1 MKPPDA
7 APRSATSAPP
17 AAERVS
23 VGVRAAYGSSAFA
36 ENLAINSVNQL
47 ANPVFN
53 LTLGVSPV
61 LVGAAIAL
69 PRLWDA
75 VMDPWIGNRSDNL
88 RSRWGR
94 RRPFILIGAVLTAI
108 CTAGLWFFPEGKS
121 PLFYFGW
128 LAVGSFLLSTAYSIF
143 VVPYGA
149 LGLELTRDYHERTR
163 LMGAKSMLH
172 KLSGVVNQWLLKIV
186 QIVGQNSLVAGSR
199 VCGVII
205 GGLVV
210 VLGAI
215 TVWRVPER
223 ARPVST
229 APKLS
234 LWRGWRETMKRRDF
248 VRLGAAQMFIYA
260 SFLVVDNTGFYLN
273 VFYVNGGDMAKG
285 ALLKGFAGMAFQL
298 GGLAAIPG
306 IVWLS
311 QRIGKR
317 NAFLVC
323 TASLVVAGVSKWFCY
338 VPDAGWLLVIPS
350 LLLAPGLVAVMV
362 LVPSMT
368 ADLCDLDEAVTGAR
382 REGMFNAVLGW
393 MLKVALS
400 GSIFLAGLAL
410 AATGWETELK
420 AAQSEATFFAMRVAF
435 AVGTVVLAL
444 IAAALVAGYRVTEAD
459 VAAARR
465 TAAEAAARQR
475 PEPQS

>member
-1 MKPPDA
+1 M
-7 APRSATSAPP
+7 SSAPP
-17 AAERVS
+17 AAPPESERVS
-23 VGVRAAYGSSAFA
+23 PGVRAAYGSSAFA

-75 VMDPWIGNRSDNL
+75 VMDPWIGNASDNL
-88 RSRWGR
+88 QSRWGR
-94 RRPFILIGAVLTAI
+94 RRPFILIGALLTAV
-108 CTAGLWFFPEGKS
+108 CTAGIWFFPAGRT
-121 PLFYFGW
+121 PMFYLGW

-186 QIVGQNSLVAGSR
+186 QVVGNNSLVAGSR
-199 VCGVII
+199 FCGVII
-205 GGLVV
+205 GFLVAT
-210 VLGAI
+210 LGAI
-215 TVWRVPER
+215 TIWRVPER
-223 ARPVST
+223 ARPVITSG
-229 APKLS
+229 AKLS
-234 LWRGWRETMKRRDF
+234 LWRGWRETVKRGDF
-248 VRLGAAQMFIYA
+248 VRLGSAQMLIYA
-260 SFLVVDNTGFYLN
+260 SFLVIDNTGFYLN

-285 ALLKGFAGMAFQL
+285 ALLKGFAGMCFQL
-298 GGLAAIPG
+298 GGLCAIPG

-311 QRIGKR
+311 QRIGKK
-317 NAFLVC
+317 NTFLLC
-323 TASLVVAGVSKWFCY
+323 TASLVVAGIAKWFCY

-368 ADLCDLDEAVTGAR
+368 ADICDLDEIATGAR

-400 GSIFLAGLAL
+400 GSIFLAGLTLNLTGWDTALKNEQTPATFLAMRIAFSVGTIVFALL
-410 AATGWETELK
+410 AATIISGYNVTEETV
-420 AAQSEATFFAMRVAF
+420 AASRR
-435 AVGTVVLAL
+435 AVRC
-444 IAAALVAGYRVTEAD
+444 AAAAPSAN
-459 VAAARR
+459 
-465 TAAEAAARQR
+465 
-475 PEPQS
+475 

>member
-1 MKPPDA
+1 VTP
-7 APRSATSAPP
+7 ATEPSP
-17 AAERVS
+17 ASERVP
-23 VGVRAAYGSSAFA
+23 VGTRVAYGSSAFA

-75 VMDPWIGNRSDNL
+75 VMDPWIGNLSDNA
-88 RSRWGR
+88 RTRWGR
-94 RRPFILIGAVLTAI
+94 RRPFILIGAFLTAL
-108 CTAGLWFFPEGKS
+108 CTAGIWFFPDGRS
-121 PLFYFGW
+121 PTFYFGW
-128 LAVGSFLLSTAYSIF
+128 LAAGCFLLSTAYSIF

-199 VCGVII
+199 FCGVII
-205 GGLVV
+205 GCVV
-210 VLGAI
+210 AVLGAI

-223 ARPVST
+223 AIP
-229 APKLS
+229 APAAGPRLS
-234 LWRGWRETMKRRDF
+234 LWRGWRETMKRGDF
-248 VRLGAAQMFIYA
+248 VRLGSAQMLIYA
-260 SFLVVDNTGFYLN
+260 SFLVIDNTGFYLN
-273 VFYVNGGDMAKG
+273 VFYVNSGDMAKG

-311 QRIGKR
+311 QRIGKK
-317 NAFLVC
+317 NTFLLC

-368 ADLCDLDEAVTGAR
+368 ADICDLDEVTTGAR

-400 GSIFLAGLAL
+400 GSIFLAGVAL
-410 AATGWETELK
+410 DLTGWQTSLK
-420 AAQSEATFFAMRVAF
+420 AAQTPETFLAMRVAF
-435 AVGTVVLAL
+435 SAGTIVFAL
-444 IAAALVAGYRVTEAD
+444 LAALLISGYHVTEEA
-459 VAAARR
+459 VAASRR
-465 TAAEAAARQR
+465 AGRT
-475 PEPQS
+475 P

>member
-1 MKPPDA
+1 MSTPP
-7 APRSATSAPP
+7 TPP
-17 AAERVS
+17 PPESERVS
-23 VGVRAAYGSSAFA
+23 PGTRAAYGSSAFA

-75 VMDPWIGNRSDNL
+75 VMDPWIGHASD
-88 RSRWGR
+88 RCQSRWGR
-94 RRPFILIGAVLTAI
+94 RRPFILIGAILTGLCA
-108 CTAGLWFFPEGKS
+108 AGIWFFPPDRT
-121 PLFYFGW
+121 PLFYFFW
-128 LAVGSFLLSTAYSIF
+128 LAAGSFLLSTAYSIF

-172 KLSGVVNQWLLKIV
+172 KLSGVVNQWLLKVV
-186 QIVGQNSLVAGSR
+186 QLVGANSLVAGSR
-199 VCGVII
+199 FCGVII
-205 GGLVV
+205 GCLVAA
-210 VLGAI
+210 LGAL

-223 ARPVST
+223 SRPAT
-229 APKLS
+229 APRSKLS
-234 LWRGWRETMKRRDF
+234 LWQSWRETVKRRDF
-248 VRLGAAQMFIYA
+248 VLLASAQCLIYA
-260 SFLVVDNTGFYLN
+260 SYLVIDNTGFYLN

-285 ALLKGFAGMAFQL
+285 ALLKGIAGTCFQL
-298 GGLAAIPG
+298 GGLLAVPAI
-306 IVWLS
+306 VRLS
-311 QRIGKR
+311 QRIGKK
-317 NAFLVC
+317 NTFLLC
-323 TASLVVAGVSKWFCY
+323 TASLVIGGISKWFCY

-368 ADLCDLDEAVTGAR
+368 ADICDLDEAVTGER

-400 GSIFLAGLAL
+400 GSIFLAGVALTLTGWQTELKVAQTPETFLAMRIAFSAGTIVLAL
-410 AATGWETELK
+410 AA
-420 AAQSEATFFAMRVAF
+420 A
-435 AVGTVVLAL
+435 AL
-444 IAAALVAGYRVTEAD
+444 IAGYRVTEES
-459 VAAARR
+459 VAASRR
-465 TAAEAAARQR
+465 TVARER
-475 PEPQS
+475 APA

>member
-1 MKPPDA
+1 MNPTPA
-7 APRSATSAPP
+7 APDP
-17 AAERVS
+17 AERVS
-23 VGVRAAYGSSAFA
+23 PGVRAAYGSSAFA
-36 ENLAINSVNQL
+36 ENLALNSVNQL

-75 VMDPWIGNRSDNL
+75 VMDPWIGHTSDNL

-94 RRPFILIGAVLTAI
+94 RRPLILLGAVLTAA
-108 CTAGLWFFPEGKS
+108 CTAGLWFFPEGRS

-172 KLSGVVNQWLLKIV
+172 KLSGVVNQWLLKLV
-186 QIVGQNSLVAGSR
+186 QLVGQNSLVAGSR
-199 VCGVII
+199 TCGVLI
-205 GGLVV
+205 GVTV
-210 VLGAI
+210 AALGAV

-223 ARPVST
+223 PRPAT
-229 APKLS
+229 PPPRLP
-234 LWRGWRETMKRRDF
+234 LWRGWRETMRRPDF
-248 VRLGAAQMFIYA
+248 LRLGGAQMLIYA

-273 VFYVNGGDMAKG
+273 VFYVHGGDLAQG

-311 QRIGKR
+311 QRFGKKQ
-317 NAFLVC
+317 AFLAC
-323 TASLVVAGVSKWFCY
+323 TSSLVVAGVAKWFCY
-338 VPDAGWLLVIPS
+338 VPNAGWLLVIPS

-368 ADLCDLDEAVTGAR
+368 ADVCDLDAVATGVR

-410 AATGWETELK
+410 AATGWRTELK
-420 AAQSEATFFAMRVAF
+420 ALQSEETFLAMRIAF
-435 AVGTVVLAL
+435 SAGTIALAL
-444 IAAALVAGYRVTEAD
+444 GAAALIAGYRVTEAD

-465 TAAEAAARQR
+465 AA
-475 PEPQS
+475 PS